1 MRKGDKNGDFFS
13 LFFEGKNKGDF
24 LQKKRGQLTIFVIVS
39 LVIVGLAVLAY
50 LFFPRILVGLGI
62 SSENPEMFMQTC
74 MENKINEVV
83 EDISLQGGSLN
94 PENYILYQD
103 NKIQYLC
110 YTREYYVPCVMQ
122 QPLLNQKIESE
133 IARGVKN
140 SVDECFDAM
149 KKNFENQGYNVNL
162 KKGET
167 IIELLPKKISVTFN
181 NDLTLT
187 KDSAKRYEKI
197 NIFLDNNLYELTSIA
212 DSILNWEARYGN
224 AETTIYMNYYHELKV
239 EKLLQSEGSKIY
251 ILTNRN
257 SGDKFQFASRSVVM
271 PPGISG
277 GVA

>member
-13 LFFEGKNKGDF
+13 LISREKAEGKF
-24 LQKKRGQLTIFVIVS
+24 LQKKRGQLTIFVIVA
-39 LVIVGLAVLAY
+39 LVIVGLVVLAY

-62 SSENPEMFMQTC
+62 SSDNPNAFIQTC
-74 MENKINEVV
+74 MEKTINEVV
-83 EDISLQGGSLN
+83 ENISLQGGSLN

-133 IARGVKN
+133 IARGIKDTA
-140 SVDECFDAM
+140 DECFDEM
-149 KKNFENQGYNVNL
+149 KKNFESGGYSVNL

-167 IIELLPKKISVTFN
+167 IIELLPKKISITFN
-181 NDLTLT
+181 SELTLT

-197 NIFLDNNLYELTSIA
+197 NVFLDNNLYELTSIA

-239 EKLLQSEGSKIY
+239 EKLLQGDGSKIY

-257 SGDKFQFASRSVVM
+257 SGDKFQFATRSVVM

-277 GVA
+277 GAV